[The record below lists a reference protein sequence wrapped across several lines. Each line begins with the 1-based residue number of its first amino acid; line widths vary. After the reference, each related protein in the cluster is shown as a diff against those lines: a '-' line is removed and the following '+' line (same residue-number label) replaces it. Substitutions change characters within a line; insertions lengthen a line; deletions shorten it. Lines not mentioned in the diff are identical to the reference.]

1 MCHTHGSLLSLPS
14 PSVSLSPSLYPLL
27 LLSVCLCV
35 CLCLLGYLVLWL
47 CLLSQLSPNCAAA
60 SDAHVA
66 SKCFQGPKSQASWV
80 NLGSRCSRVSGACC
94 CLQPGLKTSIL
105 RPLRVCLFV
114 IWILIG
120 STHTCTNTQTHS
132 HIRTL
137 TFSLTLSLSRVVSL
151 RSLRTDLGREFNLPA
166 P

>member
-1 MCHTHGSLLSLPS
+1 MCHTHPLLSIL
-14 PSVSLSPSLYPLL
+14 VFLYPLL

-80 NLGSRCSRVSGACC
+80 NLGSLSLFGLSSLVSGVR
-94 CLQPGLKTSIL
+94 CLVPCAWCLLPGLKTSIL
-105 RPLRVCLFV
+105 QPLRRSQRVCLFV

-120 STHTCTNTQTHS
+120 STHTCTNTHIHTHTY
-132 HIRTL
+132 IRTFPL
-137 TFSLTLSLSRVVSL
+137 
-151 RSLRTDLGREFNLPA
+151 
-166 P
+166 